1 MKNDSHKKI
10 LEMLSDGKI
19 SVEEAT
25 ALLSKLQNPDT
36 AEEEVSET
44 ESGEIKKRTPRYL
57 RVVVDSADGDKVNVR
72 VPLSLIKTGIKLSAL
87 VPGNAVEQMSSHGFD
102 LSQLSELNGDELI
115 EALRDLQVDVDSANG
130 DKVRVFTE

>member
-1 MKNDSHKKI
+1 MKDDSNKKI
-10 LEMLSDGKI
+10 LEMLSNGKI
-19 SVEEAT
+19 SVDEAT
-25 ALLSKLQNPDT
+25 ALLSKLHDSDT
-36 AEEEVSET
+36 TDDDVSTSET
-44 ESGEIKKRTPRYL
+44 GEVRQRTPRYL
-57 RVVVDSADGDKVNVR
+57 RVVVDSANGDKVNVR

-115 EALRDLQVDVDSANG
+115 NALRDLQVDVDSANG